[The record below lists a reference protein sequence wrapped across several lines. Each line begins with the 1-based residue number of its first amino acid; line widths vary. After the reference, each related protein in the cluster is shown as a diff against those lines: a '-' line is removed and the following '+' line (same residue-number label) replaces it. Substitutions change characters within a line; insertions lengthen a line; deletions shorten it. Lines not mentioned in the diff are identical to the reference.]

1 MFTCAYRDETVHI
14 NIHTDLGLDVGETPS
29 CDDRDK
35 NLRHVRK
42 SLKHLN
48 MEFPFDP
55 LKSNRGTSLV
65 AGGRTVRSGWAPC
78 GARVP
83 S

>member
-48 MEFPFDP
+48 MEFPFYPFEEQSIEAP
-55 LKSNRGTSLV
+55 LWWPEVGQ
-65 AGGRTVRSGWAPC
+65 
-78 GARVP
+78 
-83 S
+83 